1 MHNSFLNN
9 NVNPSPLF
17 TYKGNKTMIK
27 TIENNG
33 VILID
38 PDQEKKIV
46 IGLLLE
52 MNAFASIKTAEILT
66 TLDKTTQ
73 YRERKAGR
81 FPKLHNLTH
90 HGRRKAYKIQDLK
103 NWIES
108 PENYQQTSEV
118 QNMPHQEIDK

>member
-1 MHNSFLNN
+1 M
-9 NVNPSPLF
+9 F
-17 TYKGNKTMIK
+17 TQKGNKTMIK

-38 PDQEKKIV
+38 PDQEKEIV

-52 MNAFASIKTAEILT
+52 MNGFASIKTAEILT

-73 YRERKAGR
+73 YRIRKARR
-81 FPKLHNLTH
+81 FPKLHSLTH
-90 HGRRKAYKIQDLK
+90 HGRRKGYKIQDLQ

-108 PENYQQTSEV
+108 PVNYRQTSEA
-118 QNMPHQEIDK
+118 QNKPHQETDK